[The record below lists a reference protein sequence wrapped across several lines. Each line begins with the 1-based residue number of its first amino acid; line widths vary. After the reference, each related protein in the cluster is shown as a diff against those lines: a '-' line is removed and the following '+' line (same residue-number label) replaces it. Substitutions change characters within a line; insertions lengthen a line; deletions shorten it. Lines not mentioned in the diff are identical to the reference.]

1 MKPYE
6 VMLSTSD
13 NPFNPFDD
21 FENWLAFDREKDYKS
36 CELLA
41 RNAIISDEM
50 SQFEIDDEEINK
62 EKNPFDERKIVREVL
77 EEIEKEPK
85 KKRKKL

>member
-50 SQFEIDDEEINK
+50 SQFEIDDEVERAIDEIIKYDPLDIYVKVTRQRK
-62 EKNPFDERKIVREVL
+62 E
-77 EEIEKEPK
+77 
-85 KKRKKL
+85 

>member
-41 RNAIISDEM
+41 RNANISDEM
-50 SQFEIDDEEINK
+50 SQFEIDDEVERAIDEIIKYDPLDIYVKVTRQRK
-62 EKNPFDERKIVREVL
+62 E
-77 EEIEKEPK
+77 
-85 KKRKKL
+85 

>member
-50 SQFEIDDEEINK
+50 SQFEIDDEVERAIDEIIKYDPLDIYIKVTRQRK
-62 EKNPFDERKIVREVL
+62 E
-77 EEIEKEPK
+77 
-85 KKRKKL
+85 

>member
-1 MKPYE
+1 
-6 VMLSTSD
+6 MLSTSD

-50 SQFEIDDEEINK
+50 SQFEIDDEVERAIDEIIKYDPLDIYVKVTRQRK
-62 EKNPFDERKIVREVL
+62 E
-77 EEIEKEPK
+77 
-85 KKRKKL
+85 

>member
-36 CELLA
+36 C
-41 RNAIISDEM
+41 
-50 SQFEIDDEEINK
+50 
-62 EKNPFDERKIVREVL
+62 
-77 EEIEKEPK
+77 
-85 KKRKKL
+85 

>member
-6 VMLSTSD
+6 VMLSTSY

-50 SQFEIDDEEINK
+50 SQFEIDDEVERAIDEIIKYDPLDIYVKVTRQRK
-62 EKNPFDERKIVREVL
+62 E
-77 EEIEKEPK
+77 
-85 KKRKKL
+85 